1 MIELVYAAAIGLLVG
16 LVFQQIS
23 VSQVRKR
30 SDNEQAIKRI
40 NSPIV
45 IILRMVLSAA
55 LFAGA
60 FWRYDDTVERIQAL
74 VIISIAIN
82 ITAVDVDIR
91 KIPNESVLLLFL
103 TKVGVIIAQLVQGQ
117 QFREVTFP
125 AVMGLVVGFA
135 LYCIPSVFKIPIGA
149 GDIKF
154 CAAIGFCLGVYGF
167 LESSIIMALA
177 MLVFWAYLKISKRG
191 SMRTVTMMG
200 PYLSLGAVFS
210 LLLPYTEIIKLFS

>member
-23 VSQVRKR
+23 VRQVRKR